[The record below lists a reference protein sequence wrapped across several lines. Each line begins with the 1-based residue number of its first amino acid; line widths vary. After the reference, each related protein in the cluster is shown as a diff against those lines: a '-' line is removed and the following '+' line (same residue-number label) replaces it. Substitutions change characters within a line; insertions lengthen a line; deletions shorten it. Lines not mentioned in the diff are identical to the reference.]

1 MKNLATW
8 FVVILLVTSLDGCKL
23 LERIG
28 RNPNNETK
36 PILSAEYKDAGD
48 WTLPAI
54 YNREI
59 NLLPEQVQL
68 SEVLKDPKIKCVLVT
83 TWATWGEPCTEE
95 LPYLEDLFRK
105 YKDKGFLTLAISI
118 DTGESLKPQ
127 IIKCIQSMKR
137 KKTGEL
143 VNITYPILWDIKNVF
158 KDIYGLTSMPVC
170 LLIDKNNKIV
180 YQHSGFTKELIE
192 ELDAKLAELMP

>member
-8 FVVILLVTSLDGCKL
+8 LVVILLVISLDGCIL
-23 LERIG
+23 LGLNRI
-28 RNPNNETK
+28 NTQKESIPVFT
-36 PILSAEYKDAGD
+36 AEYKDAGD

-68 SEVLKDPKIKCVLVT
+68 SEVLKDPKVKYVLVT
-83 TWATWGEPCTEE
+83 TWATWGEPCKEE
-95 LPYLEDLFRK
+95 LPYLEDLIRK
-105 YKDKGFLTLAISI
+105 FKEKGLMTLAVSI

-143 VNITYPILWDIKNVF
+143 VNISYPILWDIKNEF
-158 KDIYGLTSMPVC
+158 KDIYGMTSMPVC

-180 YQHSGFTKELIE
+180 YEHSGFTQELID